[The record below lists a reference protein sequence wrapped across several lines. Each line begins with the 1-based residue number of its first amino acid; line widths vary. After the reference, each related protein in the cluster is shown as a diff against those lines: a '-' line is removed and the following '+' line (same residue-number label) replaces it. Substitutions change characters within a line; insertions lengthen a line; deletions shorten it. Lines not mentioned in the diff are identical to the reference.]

1 MAELRIDKPTLIA
14 KVEGAVFVMDADGS
28 LRRATPGMQLEPG
41 MRLLTESDGQ
51 VELAEAGSERP
62 EPTQPEAALP
72 AGADAELASLQEAI
86 RQGAD
91 PTKLF
96 EETAAGNAA
105 AATVGGV
112 AGSSAGGFVV
122 VDRIN
127 DATLAEAGF
136 DTGHEARQPGD
147 ELLYAEDQDLLA
159 AITIT
164 EPQTDDNI
172 INADEATGVIIR
184 GFVEDVEVGQ
194 TVTVTL
200 IDQDGNRLTTTTVVL
215 PGFVWEANF
224 GDVTGKLVDGPLTIQ
239 ADTQDAAGNRAS
251 DTGQTLLDTITTI
264 TLDLADES
272 DTGTSQTDDLTRDT
286 TPLLQGKGEPGATVT
301 LTLEGKVMAVLTVDG
316 NGNWQYQIP
325 ETLADGPHD
334 FRVDAVDI
342 AGNRASDTLTVTVD
356 TRAAIDIDD
365 LDTDSILGHDKV
377 TLSGSTT
384 DVEAGQRVTITLV
397 GQNGQTLFSGSALV
411 GSDGR
416 WQLGGLDLSSIQG
429 PYEVRAEVTDLAG
442 NRVIDGAPLIG
453 QSDTLTLSEADLAK
467 GPVSAAGSLHTGA
480 GLDGNLQVS
489 FAADQGALNQLGLTS
504 HGTALAYQVSGQTLT
519 ASAGGV
525 TVFTLTLANDGS
537 YRIVW
542 NQSLDHGQDSLSL
555 PFALEYRDSD
565 GDLVSANLTVN
576 LVDSTPPDFTIAPIS
591 LTEDDFTNPAAVV
604 GQSQFVVGHQSDPL
618 VATSAVFA
626 DQSATLARLNGSGI
640 SSDGHALTFEFTGD
654 RLLTGYY
661 LDGNGKRVEVLK
673 AELTASQHGSD
684 IDGNVTVSLN
694 GPLDHQGSDQL
705 SLGLTVSAKEI
716 DGDETRADL
725 VVSISDGVDPRLGI
739 DSGVTLQEGASGQTL
754 DGQLP
759 VSVGSDRLVS
769 LNFEASQPG
778 LNGLTSGGQPTHY
791 QVNGN
796 VITLLDAGGKTILTV
811 TLGLDGKYQVVLDG
825 VLDQPVSTNSVN
837 LGLQVQ
843 GTDFDG
849 DKSNLGTLNIHI
861 TDGVLPQVD
870 PVSLTLVEDSD
881 WSAAQTLSGD
891 LNITAGADPLVNIA
905 FDASQPGL
913 QGLTSGG
920 QPVVITISGNSIS
933 GTVNGQNVFTLT
945 LDQNGHYVFT
955 LNQPLDQGSA
965 DSLLKAGFTLTDSD
979 GDKVS
984 STLSV
989 AIGDGANPVISAVTG
1004 TEMTEANQ
1012 GDGAVVSAMS
1022 FTVSHG
1028 ADALDTSSLKFDIA
1042 AIQQSL
1048 DGKYS
1053 SHGSPVTF
1061 TLDANGDLVGTSAD
1075 GREVLRAELDLVESN
1090 GNWSVTAKVTLGAEL
1105 DHQGSESLDLPLTV
1119 TLTDKDGDRVSTDL
1133 PLTIKDGH
1141 APHFVAGSGVSLDE
1155 RGLDGHN
1162 TLTGTGHFQV
1172 NAGSDR
1178 VSEVSFADI
1187 SEQPALTALGQSVKY
1202 ELVDG
1207 DASIPGN
1214 QVLKGYVEVNGQRV
1228 EVLQVELVGKLDN
1241 AASNDFD
1248 YKVTLYQ
1255 GVHQSG
1261 GNATDLPF
1269 KLNIVDSDK
1278 GSGNNDS
1285 TTGTLNIRISE
1296 GDKPTLTLTGVTVS
1310 EGRFDGAGNNQTGD
1324 DQHATGTLTI
1334 TADSDPVVDVRLTL
1348 SGQVVD
1354 GSGKAITHNGETL
1367 TWQEVAGSNGHS
1379 FQAVTASGTLVLTV
1393 TLPSVPGR
1401 IEAHTQATLDYQ
1413 VTVHTNL
1420 DHGADDKLNL
1430 SLPVKV
1436 TDSDG
1441 SVITGSTTAVI
1452 TDAADPHLGI
1462 DSGVTLQEGGAS
1474 QTLDGQL
1481 PVSVGS
1487 DRLVSLNFE
1496 ASQPGL
1502 NGLTSGGQPTHYQ
1515 VNGNVITLL
1524 DAGGKTILTV
1534 TLGLDGKYQVV
1545 LDGVLDQPV
1554 STNSVNLGL
1563 QVQGTDFDG
1572 DKSNLGTL
1580 NIHITD
1586 GVLPQVDPVS
1596 LTLVEDS
1603 DWSAAQTLSGDLNIT
1618 AGADP
1623 LVNIAFDASQ
1633 PGLQGLTSGGQ
1644 PVVITISGNSISGT
1658 VNGQNVFTLTLD
1670 QNGHYVFTLNQP
1682 LDQGSADSLLKA
1694 GFTLTDSDGDKV
1706 SSTLSVAIGDGANP
1720 VISAVTGTEMTE
1732 ANQGDGAV
1740 VSAMSFTVSH
1750 GADALDT
1757 SSLKFDIAAI
1767 QQSLDGKYSSHGSP
1781 VTFTLDANGDLVG
1794 TSADGREV
1802 LRAELDLVES
1812 NGNWSVTAKVTLGA
1826 ELDHQGSES
1835 LDLPLTVTLT
1845 DKDGD
1850 RVSTD
1855 LPLTIKDGHAPHF
1868 VAGSGVSLDE
1878 RGLDGHNTLT
1888 GTGHFQVNA
1897 GSDRVSEVSFADISE
1912 QPALTALG
1920 QSVKYELVDG
1930 DASIPGNQVLKGY
1943 VEVNGQRVEVL
1954 QVELVG
1960 KLDNAA
1966 SNGFDYKVT
1975 LYQGVHQS
1983 GGTATD
1989 LPFKLNIVDSDKGS
2003 GNNDSATGTLNI
2015 RISEG
2020 DNPTL
2025 TLTSVTVSE
2034 GRFDGAANNQTSD
2047 DQHATGTL
2055 TITADS
2061 DPVVDV
2067 RLTLSG
2073 QVVDGS
2079 GKAITHNGETLT
2091 WQEVA
2096 GSNGHSFQAVTAS
2109 GTLVLTVTLP
2119 SVPGRIEAHTQAT
2132 LDYQVT
2138 VHTNLDH
2145 GADDKLNLSLPVKVT
2160 DSDGS
2165 VITGSTTAVITDA
2178 ADPVITAIEGVTV
2191 KESDLNGGSGQHG
2204 GTSPSGTGE
2213 VAIGQVTIAAGS
2225 DRVVSLQLDVARFNA
2240 LNTLTS
2246 GGKAVTIGADSQP
2259 GVYLGKD
2266 SAGKLIFKLTLDVS
2280 GRYTFELTG
2289 NLDHSVQ
2296 GKDLLDIQLPLQARD
2311 SDGDLSAEVI
2321 GHVSVQDDVPVAVD
2335 AGKTL
2340 NEGAKVTGD
2349 LLATASEGADDAVVR
2364 AVTIN
2369 GTEHPIAATGNTT
2382 ISLTDGT
2389 GQIIGTLVIN
2399 AEGDYSFTAKSG
2411 IDHSN
2416 STLVQQI
2423 GFHLVDGDG
2432 DTDDGLLTLT
2442 IRDEAGKLTV
2452 SAVTGQE
2459 DAGASDPGQGI
2470 PITMNL
2476 DVGDFDRGEH
2486 VEQLLIQAP
2495 ANAQGT
2501 FYFNGVALT
2510 TITQGGKTWYE
2521 VPPAAMVAVA
2531 NTDDKFQLTGVTF
2544 VPNHDYS
2551 SYNNGGAA
2559 LRFPVQLQVGVTEGS
2574 KPPVLTG
2581 NLDITVQGIAD
2592 KPLWDA
2598 GSTHQHYTTD
2608 EDSSG
2613 IALNVKAGLTDTDGS
2628 ETLSYQIKWASGQG
2642 TLTLNGKVLTP
2653 GANGLYTVAGGDINK
2668 VTVVPGKDYSGDIKL
2683 IVTPVSTEKTPV
2695 VTGKETALGDPLE
2708 VIVNV
2713 NPLADDAKL
2722 TVREIQGK
2730 EDTLIDLGSK
2740 IGLAHL
2746 GDTTD
2751 GSEQLFVRI
2760 SGLPAGATLLLGG
2773 VAVTLDANGYYEVP
2787 YGRINDLKLQPP
2799 KNSNVD
2805 FDLTIKGV
2813 VKDTAIL
2820 TDASGQTHTV
2830 VNEKETGSQS
2840 LHVDLVGV
2848 VDEPHFDLNTTDWTQ
2863 DGNGYSI
2870 TIQEDGRAPLDFK
2883 LTSGEWTDTPLD
2895 HSETL
2900 NLVLEGLPEGAKVF
2914 DGSGKE
2920 LTLTFAGLDGKGN
2933 PLYQVDVTSLGNL
2946 QIQPPPNSTA
2956 DLHLVGHVVVTE
2968 NDGDHKSFDVPL
2980 TIKVEP
2986 AIDATDYAKTSH
2998 GLEDQF
3004 TVLDWQPD
3012 LTDGAEKVTHLSL
3025 SGIEPGYEVWIRVGG
3040 VETQL
3045 TVSGGAV
3052 DLSDAELQS
3061 LLGGGQL
3068 LVKGPEDSDRDTT
3081 LQSHVTVTQVD
3092 VDSSATAQKV
3102 IDGTLHVD
3110 IQAVV
3115 EPDGNLVQTG
3125 QLESP
3130 DGHDIPLDGVF
3141 VFEDLDP
3148 SSDEVIDYLVISDLP
3163 PGFVVVGGINDGKGN
3178 WTVPHDALG
3187 SYALR
3192 SPDGFTG
3199 TVTFKVSARVVDLGD
3214 NNEGDVSA
3222 PAYREITASADFHG
3236 ATHSGQVAADVD
3248 FDNSTPITGVEDH
3261 GVNFGSQLK
3270 QMVTLGTADIG
3281 DDELSIVITGLP
3293 PGVNVQGLTY
3303 DFVNGEYLIKLPGGL
3318 DDLDRL
3324 TLTLP
3329 QDYAGDGLHFNVR
3342 LVNTDTVSGD
3352 TKMVEKD
3359 VTLSIT
3365 PEVDING
3372 GADGLPELQLN
3383 VKDVNGDGQPDNLED
3398 TDIHLD
3404 LSVKL
3409 ADISPSVADGGFE
3422 TVEQVVVTV
3431 DPQYGHFLDKNGQPV
3446 STLTVNDPADLKDL
3460 VFVPKQHFSGHV
3472 PLDVKVDIL
3481 DTATTGTD
3489 RGSWSGNVSFEVLP
3503 VNDPANLTVQNVTGQ
3518 EDGSVSL
3525 GGLGASLIDNDG
3537 SEQIVGLQIKGVPDG
3552 FTLSAPAVNNGG
3564 GVWQVPVGT
3573 DFSKLTLIPPADFS
3587 GTVDLTLSAFTLDK
3601 GLTLPL
3607 ETSAGFTV
3615 TVNPVGDAVITDMQ
3629 EQASGTEGDV
3639 ITLNLGV
3646 ETRDTQATG
3655 GNAGNVHENGPEQ
3668 VRVTLEGVPDGAEI
3682 RLPSGVS
3689 GTVVDLGGGRWQV
3702 TTDGGKLDAVELVTN
3717 DANGAMAIKVTAQS
3731 LDNGALGP
3739 EVNGTIHLDVSPVN
3753 DAPVNVLPDDP
3764 QVAQEDE
3771 PFVIQGLQVKDVD
3784 AGNGIM
3790 EVRLSVE
3797 HGTLT
3802 LPAGSGVTLTGNGT
3816 GDVVL
3821 TGNGTGDVVLT
3832 GTLADLNAL
3841 LSGGVTY
3848 QGDPDFHGNDAL
3860 TMVTDDRGNTGSG
3873 GALSDTDV
3881 LPILVQPVNDAP
3893 VNQLPTT
3900 PQVAQEDQPFT
3911 IHGLQ
3916 VSDVDAGNSPL
3927 SVTLSVLHGTLEL
3940 AAGSGVT
3947 VSGSGSN
3954 TLVLSGS
3961 QDAINAL
3968 LAGGVTYQ
3976 GEQDFNGQDA
3986 LTMVTND
3993 LGNTGSGG
4001 PLSDTDVLPI
4011 EVEPVNDAPVTQ
4023 VPGSLQVKEDGSLS
4037 LTGISV
4043 KDVDAGSAPISMVL
4057 RVEHGVLTLLG
4068 AAGAVSVQGAG
4079 TSVVT
4084 LVGSLDDLNG
4094 LLAGNLHYE
4103 PARDFW
4109 GQDNLSITTS
4119 DQGNTGAG
4127 GVLTNSAQIAIQVT
4141 AEPDDPQLGVG
4152 THDIL
4157 ALQGAWVPLNLSAS
4171 VVNPAPGE
4179 LSVRI
4184 QNLGSAQV
4192 VDEHGQSVGHAD
4204 GNDWLLPM
4212 DQSVPIYLKDLPAG
4226 DHALTLSA
4234 ESSLGGGTL
4243 SSATETITIH
4253 SQSGHDLLGSDQG
4266 DWLFGSS
4273 GNDRLLGGMGD
4284 DVLRGGQGNDI
4295 LTGGAGSDLFVWG
4308 SGDEGTTASPA
4319 IDTIT
4324 DFRPQEGDRI
4334 DLADLLKGVTDNS
4347 VDGLLGHL
4355 QASVTSTGNGLSD
4368 VSLSVSPA
4376 GDGNVTQQI
4385 TLKDVD
4391 LSGWNLS
4398 GSSSHDILQSMLDQH
4413 SLIIQHP

>member
-1 MAELRIDKPTLIA
+1 MAELRIEKPTLIA
-14 KVEGAVFVMDADGS
+14 KVEGAVFVMDADGAQ
-28 LRRATPGMQLEPG
+28 RPATPGMQLEPG
-41 MRLLTESDGQ
+41 MRLLTGSDGQ
-51 VELAEAGSERP
+51 VELADAVDQRP
-62 EPTQPEAALP
+62 EPAQPEAALP
-72 AGADAELASLQEAI
+72 AELASLQEAI

-91 PTKLF
+91 PTELF

-136 DTGHEARQPGD
+136 DTSHEARQPGD

-200 IDQDGNRLTTTTVVL
+200 IDQEGNRLTTTTVVL

-325 ETLADGPHD
+325 DTLADGAHD

-416 WQLGGLDLSSIQG
+416 WHLGNLDLSTIQG

-467 GPVSAAGSLHTGA
+467 GPVSATGSLHTGA

-565 GDLVSANLTVN
+565 GDRVSANLTVN
-576 LVDSTPPDFTIAPIS
+576 LVDSTPPDFTIAPVTLI
-591 LTEDDFTNPAAVV
+591 EDGFDNTDAVV
-604 GQSQFVVGHQSDPL
+604 GQSLFLIGHQSDPL
-618 VATSAVFA
+618 LADSVAFA
-626 DQSATLARLNGSGI
+626 DQAATLARLNGSGLA
-640 SSDGHALTFEFTGD
+640 SDGHVLSFEFGSD

-661 LDGNGKRVEVLK
+661 LDDQGNRIEVIR
-673 AELTASQHGSD
+673 AELGASQSGSD
-684 IDGNVTVSLN
+684 VQGKVTVSLS
-694 GPLDHQGSDQL
+694 GPLDHQGSDRL
-705 SLGLTVSAKEI
+705 SLGLTVSAREI
-716 DGDETRADL
+716 DGDETHADL
-725 VVSISDGVDPRLGI
+725 QIAIDDGI
-739 DSGVTLQEGASGQTL
+739 DPGLGLDAGGSLQEGGASQIL

-759 VSVGSDRLVS
+759 VNVGSDRLVS
-769 LNFEASQPG
+769 LNFEANQPG
-778 LNGLTSGGQPTHY
+778 LNGLTSGGQPTY
-791 QVNGN
+791 YEVNGN
-796 VITLLDAGGKTILTV
+796 RITLLDAGNKPILTV
-811 TLGLDGKYQVVLDG
+811 TLGLDGKYQVTLDG

-861 TDGVLPQVD
+861 TDGALPQVD

-881 WSAAQTLSGD
+881 WSAAQTLTGD
-891 LNITAGADPLVNIA
+891 LAITAGADPLVHIG

-920 QPVVITISGNSIS
+920 APVVISVSGNSIS
-933 GTVNGQNVFTLT
+933 GAVNGQNVFTLT

-989 AIGDGANPVISAVTG
+989 SIGDGANPVISAVTG
-1004 TEMTEANQ
+1004 TEMKEANQ
-1012 GDGAVVSAMS
+1012 GDAAVVSTMS
-1022 FTVSHG
+1022 FTVNHG
-1028 ADALDTSSLKFDIA
+1028 ADALAPDSLKFDIA

-1048 DGKYS
+1048 DGKFS
-1053 SHGSPVTF
+1053 SHGSKVTF
-1061 TLDANGDLVGTSAD
+1061 TLDANGDLVGTSVD
-1075 GREVLRAELDLVESN
+1075 GREVLRAELSLVESN
-1090 GNWSVTAKVTLGAEL
+1090 GNWSVTAKVVLSGEL
-1105 DHQGSESLDLPLTV
+1105 DHQGSESLNLPLAV
-1119 TLTDKDGDRVSTDL
+1119 TLTDKDGDSVSTDL
-1133 PLTIKDGH
+1133 PLIVKDGS
-1141 APHFVAGSGVSLDE
+1141 APNFVAGRGVSLDE
-1155 RGLDGHN
+1155 RGLDGSN
-1162 TLTGTGHFQV
+1162 TLTGTGHFQID
-1172 NAGSDR
+1172 AGSDR

-1207 DASIPGN
+1207 DPAIPGN
-1214 QVLKGYVEVNGQRV
+1214 QILKGYVEVNGVRV
-1228 EVLQVELVGKLDN
+1228 EVLEVELGGKLDN
-1241 AASNDFD
+1241 AASNGFD

-1285 TTGTLNIRISE
+1285 TTGTLNVSIVE
-1296 GDKPTLTLTGVTVS
+1296 GDTPTLSLTGVTLS
-1310 EGRFDGAGNNQTGD
+1310 EGRFDGAANNQTAD
-1324 DQHATGTLTI
+1324 DQQAIGTLTI

-1367 TWQEVAGSNGHS
+1367 TWQEVPGSNGHG

-1401 IEAHTQATLDYQ
+1401 IEAHTQTTLDYQ
-1413 VTVHTNL
+1413 VKVHTNL
-1420 DHGADDKLNL
+1420 DHGADDR
-1430 SLPVKV
+1430 
-1436 TDSDG
+1436 
-1441 SVITGSTTAVI
+1441 
-1452 TDAADPHLGI
+1452 
-1462 DSGVTLQEGGAS
+1462 
-1474 QTLDGQL
+1474 LD
-1481 PVSVGS
+1481 
-1487 DRLVSLNFE
+1487 
-1496 ASQPGL
+1496 
-1502 NGLTSGGQPTHYQ
+1502 
-1515 VNGNVITLL
+1515 
-1524 DAGGKTILTV
+1524 
-1534 TLGLDGKYQVV
+1534 
-1545 LDGVLDQPV
+1545 
-1554 STNSVNLGL
+1554 
-1563 QVQGTDFDG
+1563 
-1572 DKSNLGTL
+1572 
-1580 NIHITD
+1580 
-1586 GVLPQVDPVS
+1586 
-1596 LTLVEDS
+1596 
-1603 DWSAAQTLSGDLNIT
+1603 
-1618 AGADP
+1618 
-1623 LVNIAFDASQ
+1623 
-1633 PGLQGLTSGGQ
+1633 
-1644 PVVITISGNSISGT
+1644 
-1658 VNGQNVFTLTLD
+1658 
-1670 QNGHYVFTLNQP
+1670 
-1682 LDQGSADSLLKA
+1682 
-1694 GFTLTDSDGDKV
+1694 
-1706 SSTLSVAIGDGANP
+1706 
-1720 VISAVTGTEMTE
+1720 
-1732 ANQGDGAV
+1732 
-1740 VSAMSFTVSH
+1740 
-1750 GADALDT
+1750 
-1757 SSLKFDIAAI
+1757 
-1767 QQSLDGKYSSHGSP
+1767 
-1781 VTFTLDANGDLVG
+1781 
-1794 TSADGREV
+1794 
-1802 LRAELDLVES
+1802 
-1812 NGNWSVTAKVTLGA
+1812 
-1826 ELDHQGSES
+1826 
-1835 LDLPLTVTLT
+1835 
-1845 DKDGD
+1845 
-1850 RVSTD
+1850 
-1855 LPLTIKDGHAPHF
+1855 
-1868 VAGSGVSLDE
+1868 
-1878 RGLDGHNTLT
+1878 
-1888 GTGHFQVNA
+1888 
-1897 GSDRVSEVSFADISE
+1897 
-1912 QPALTALG
+1912 
-1920 QSVKYELVDG
+1920 
-1930 DASIPGNQVLKGY
+1930 
-1943 VEVNGQRVEVL
+1943 
-1954 QVELVG
+1954 
-1960 KLDNAA
+1960 
-1966 SNGFDYKVT
+1966 
-1975 LYQGVHQS
+1975 
-1983 GGTATD
+1983 
-1989 LPFKLNIVDSDKGS
+1989 
-2003 GNNDSATGTLNI
+2003 
-2015 RISEG
+2015 
-2020 DNPTL
+2020 
-2025 TLTSVTVSE
+2025 
-2034 GRFDGAANNQTSD
+2034 
-2047 DQHATGTL
+2047 
-2055 TITADS
+2055 
-2061 DPVVDV
+2061 
-2067 RLTLSG
+2067 
-2073 QVVDGS
+2073 
-2079 GKAITHNGETLT
+2079 
-2091 WQEVA
+2091 
-2096 GSNGHSFQAVTAS
+2096 
-2109 GTLVLTVTLP
+2109 
-2119 SVPGRIEAHTQAT
+2119 
-2132 LDYQVT
+2132 
-2138 VHTNLDH
+2138 
-2145 GADDKLNLSLPVKVT
+2145 LSLPVKVT

-2178 ADPVITAIEGVTV
+2178 ADPVISAIESVRVEEADLDGSSIQHPGTTPT
-2191 KESDLNGGSGQHG
+2191 ESGETAGGK
-2204 GTSPSGTGE
+2204 
-2213 VAIGQVTIAAGS
+2213 VTISAGS
-2225 DRVVSLQLDVARFNA
+2225 DRVASLELDVAAFNQA
-2240 LNTLTS
+2240 NHLSS
-2246 GGKAVTIGADSQP
+2246 GGKAVTLAAHSPGWYLASAEGGKPVFWIHLDVNGSYSVHLVGQLDHGVQGKDELGIEIPLFVTDFDGDRSPNVTVEVKVQDDMPIGTHLTHHLSETGSAVSGDLLPPANEGADGARVASVTVNGQQHAIN
-2259 GVYLGKD
+2259 G
-2266 SAGKLIFKLTLDVS
+2266 SLTLDVMS
-2280 GRYTFELTG
+2280 P
-2289 NLDHSVQ
+2289 D
-2296 GKDLLDIQLPLQARD
+2296 GKQVM
-2311 SDGDLSAEVI
+2311 G
-2321 GHVSVQDDVPVAVD
+2321 
-2335 AGKTL
+2335 
-2340 NEGAKVTGD
+2340 
-2349 LLATASEGADDAVVR
+2349 
-2364 AVTIN
+2364 
-2369 GTEHPIAATGNTT
+2369 
-2382 ISLTDGT
+2382 SLTIGQDG
-2389 GQIIGTLVIN
+2389 N
-2399 AEGDYSFTAKSG
+2399 YSFTPRPG
-2411 IDHSN
+2411 FDHDAASLN
-2416 STLVQQI
+2416 QI
-2423 GFHLVDGDG
+2423 IKAQLVDGDG
-2432 DTDDGLLTLT
+2432 DTAESTLTLHLQ
-2442 IRDEAGKLTV
+2442 DEAVSFTV
-2452 SAVTGQE
+2452 KAVTGQE
-2459 DAGASDPGQGI
+2459 DQGAQDPSQGI
-2470 PITMNL
+2470 AIDMRL
-2476 DVGDFDRGEH
+2476 DIGDFDRGEH
-2486 VEQLLIQAP
+2486 VDQLLIQAP
-2495 ANAQGT
+2495 ANAHGT
-2501 FYFNGVALT
+2501 FYYHGVALT
-2510 TITQGGKTWYE
+2510 TTADGKWFI
-2521 VPPAAMVAVA
+2521 VPPAAMVT
-2531 NTDDKFQLTGVTF
+2531 TDNVNYRTLGLTF
-2544 VPNHDYS
+2544 VPADDWS
-2551 SYNNGGAA
+2551 SWSNNKQP
-2559 LRFPVQLQVGVTEGS
+2559 LHFQVQLQVGVSEGT
-2574 KPPVLTG
+2574 PPPAVTG
-2581 NLDITVQGIAD
+2581 DLAITVQGIAD
-2592 KPLWDA
+2592 KPQWDA
-2598 GSTHQHYTTD
+2598 GSTHQHYSTD

-2613 IALNVKAGLTDTDGS
+2613 IALNVKASLTDTDGS
-2628 ETLSYQIKWASGQG
+2628 ETLSYQIEWASGEG
-2642 TLTLNGKVLTP
+2642 SLTLNGKVLQP
-2653 GANGLYTVAGGDINK
+2653 GSNGLYTVTAGDINK
-2668 VTVVPGKDYSGDIKL
+2668 ITVVPGKDYSGDIRL
-2683 IVTPVSTEKTPV
+2683 IVTPVSTEKSPV
-2695 VTGKETALGDPLE
+2695 VSGQNKALGDPLDL
-2708 VIVNV
+2708 VINV
-2713 NPLADDAKL
+2713 NPQADDAKL

-2787 YGRINDLKLQPP
+2787 YDRINDLKLQPP

-2820 TDASGQTHTV
+2820 TDANGQTHTV

-2848 VDEPHFDLNTTDWTQ
+2848 VDEPHFDLNTSDWTQ

-2900 NLVLEGLPEGAKVF
+2900 NLVLEGLPEGARVF
-2914 DGSGKE
+2914 DGNGKE

-2933 PLYQVDVTSLGNL
+2933 PLYQVDVSSLGNL

-2986 AIDATDYAKTSH
+2986 AIDATDYARTSH

-3012 LTDGAEKVTHLSL
+3012 LTDGAEQVTHLGL

-3040 VETQL
+3040 VDTQL
-3045 TVSGGAV
+3045 TVTGGAV
-3052 DLSDAELQS
+3052 DLTPSQLDS
-3061 LLGGGQL
+3061 LLNGGQL

-3102 IDGTLHVD
+3102 IDGTLHLD

-3130 DGHDIPLDGVF
+3130 DGHAIPLDGVF
-3141 VFEDLDP
+3141 VFQDLDP

-3163 PGFVVVGGINDGKGN
+3163 PGFVVVGGINDGQGN

-3187 SYALR
+3187 NYALR

-3199 TVTFKVSARVVDLGD
+3199 TVTFKVSARVIDLGD

-3222 PAYREITASADFHG
+3222 PAYREITASADFHA

-3248 FDNSTPITGVEDH
+3248 FDNSAPITGVEDQ
-3261 GVNFGSQLK
+3261 GVNFGSQFK
-3270 QMVTLGTADIG
+3270 DMVTLGTADIG

-3293 PGVNVQGLTY
+3293 PGVNVQGLTF

-3318 DDLDRL
+3318 DDLDKL

-3409 ADISPSVADGGFE
+3409 ADISPSVADGGLE
-3422 TVEQVVVTV
+3422 TVERVVVTV

-3460 VFVPKQHFSGHV
+3460 VFVPKEHFSGKV
-3472 PLDVKVDIL
+3472 PLAVTVDIL

-3573 DFSKLTLIPPADFS
+3573 DFSTLTLIPPADFS
-3587 GTVDLTLSAFTLDK
+3587 GTLDLTLSAFTLDK

-3639 ITLNLGV
+3639 ITLHLGV
-3646 ETRDTQATG
+3646 ETRDTHATG
-3655 GNAGNVHENGPEQ
+3655 GSVGNVHENGSEQ
-3668 VRVTLEGVPDGAEI
+3668 VRITLEGVPDGAEI

-3702 TTDGGKLDAVELVTN
+3702 TTDGGKLDAVELVTH

-3739 EVNGTIHLDVSPVN
+3739 EVNGSIQVDVSPVN
-3753 DAPVNVLPDDP
+3753 DAPVNVLPGEP

-3821 TGNGTGDVVLT
+3821 TG
-3832 GTLADLNAL
+3832 TLADLNAL
-3841 LSGGVTY
+3841 LAGGVTY
-3848 QGDPDFHGNDAL
+3848 QGERDFNGQDAL
-3860 TMVTDDRGNTGSG
+3860 TMVTNDRGNTGSG

-3881 LPILVQPVNDAP
+3881 LPIEVQPVNDAP
-3893 VNQLPTT
+3893 
-3900 PQVAQEDQPFT
+3900 
-3911 IHGLQ
+3911 
-3916 VSDVDAGNSPL
+3916 
-3927 SVTLSVLHGTLEL
+3927 
-3940 AAGSGVT
+3940 
-3947 VSGSGSN
+3947 
-3954 TLVLSGS
+3954 
-3961 QDAINAL
+3961 IN
-3968 LAGGVTYQ
+3968 
-3976 GEQDFNGQDA
+3976 
-3986 LTMVTND
+3986 
-3993 LGNTGSGG
+3993 
-4001 PLSDTDVLPI
+4001 
-4011 EVEPVNDAPVTQ
+4011 Q
-4023 VPGSLQVKEDGSLS
+4023 VPDAMAVKEDGSLS
-4037 LTGISV
+4037 LSGISV

-4068 AAGAVSVQGAG
+4068 TAGAVSVQGAG
-4079 TSVVT
+4079 TNVVT
-4084 LVGSLDDLNG
+4084 LVGSLDDLNS
-4094 LLAGNLHYE
+4094 LLNGNLHYE

-4109 GQDNLSITTS
+4109 GEDNLTITTS

-4127 GVLTNSAQIAIQVT
+4127 GALTDTATVGITVT
-4141 AEPDDPQLGVG
+4141 AEADDPRLGLG
-4152 THDIL
+4152 THDIH

-4171 VVNPAPGE
+4171 VVNPATGE

-4184 QNLGSAQV
+4184 QNLGGAQV
-4192 VDEHGQSVGHAD
+4192 VDEHGQSMGHAD
-4204 GNDWLLPM
+4204 NNGDWLLPM
-4212 DQSVPIYLKDLPAG
+4212 DHSVPLYVKDLAAG
-4226 DHALTLSA
+4226 EHSLILTA
-4234 ESSLGGGTL
+4234 ESSAGGRTL
-4243 SSATETITIH
+4243 SSAQETLNIH
-4253 SQSGHDLLGSDQG
+4253 SQSGHDLVGSDQG
-4266 DWLFGSS
+4266 DWLFGSTGS
-4273 GNDRLLGGMGD
+4273 DRILGGLGD
-4284 DVLRGGQGNDI
+4284 DLIRGGQGNDI
-4295 LTGGAGSDLFVWG
+4295 LSGGAGSDLFVWG
-4308 SGDEGTTASPA
+4308 QGDEGTAAQPA

-4324 DFRPQEGDRI
+4324 DFRPEEGDRI

-4347 VDGLLGHL
+4347 LDGLLNHL
-4355 QASVTSTGNGLSD
+4355 SASVTTGSGGLGD
-4368 VSLSVSPA
+4368 VNLSVSPA
-4376 GDGNVTQQI
+4376 GDGQVTQQI

-4398 GSSSHDILQSMLDQH
+4398 GGSSSHEILQSLLDQH